1 MYIKEKETLPS
12 NISKYNLAREK
23 QIILLMIT
31 KEEKEGSEVKSK
43 GRKWHYL
50 AVKRWVHYYI
60 ERFLIM
66 METCID

>member
-50 AVKRWVHYYI
+50 AVKK
-60 ERFLIM
+60 
-66 METCID
+66 